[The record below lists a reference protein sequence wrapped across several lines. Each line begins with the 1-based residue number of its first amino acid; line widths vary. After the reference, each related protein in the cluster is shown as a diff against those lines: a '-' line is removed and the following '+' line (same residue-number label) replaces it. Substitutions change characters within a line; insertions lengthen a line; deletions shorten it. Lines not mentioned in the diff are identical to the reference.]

1 MGTVMAE
8 NTVNWQVWPKAAISE
23 QMIVKSSG
31 PDAMEDVKGAM
42 TRLAF
47 IRGEPIRKDK
57 LVKNGQGG
65 FMSAILPSGMRAVAI
80 KIDGQGDSTA
90 GGFILPNDRVDVVQV
105 FRDDEATR
113 TKGAEVLTTRT
124 ILANVRVLAIG
135 QILQDDN
142 GKKVAVGS
150 NATLELSPEQ
160 AELIVLAQHTSG
172 GNLNL
177 LLRSLVDSGGQP
189 ETVAGVGKSRGGLT
203 IMRYGAAQ
211 EAAR

>member
-1 MGTVMAE
+1 MLVAAEDIPMGTVMAE

-47 IRGEPIRKDK
+47 MRGEPIRRDK
-57 LVKNGQGG
+57 LVKDGQGG

-80 KIDGQGDSTA
+80 KIDSQGDSTA

-113 TKGAEVLTTRT
+113 T
-124 ILANVRVLAIG
+124 
-135 QILQDDN
+135 
-142 GKKVAVGS
+142 
-150 NATLELSPEQ
+150 Q
-160 AELIVLAQHTSG
+160 AA
-172 GNLNL
+172 
-177 LLRSLVDSGGQP
+177 P
-189 ETVAGVGKSRGGLT
+189 KS
-203 IMRYGAAQ
+203 
-211 EAAR
+211 